1 VDLNDPGRRRIL
13 FVDDEPKVLD
23 GLRRMLSPMRKEW
36 DMVFA
41 PGAREALEMLV
52 IEPFDVI
59 VTDMRM
65 PGMDGAD
72 LLDEVVKLYPEIV
85 RLVLSG
91 QWDQEM
97 SIRSAKTAHQYLT
110 KPCSAEM
117 LKATLDRMFALRR
130 LLTGRSLKRLVSGM
144 TTLPS
149 LPLIYSKLIET
160 LESPDASIS
169 RIGDIIASDTAMT
182 AKVLQLAN
190 SAFFGVSRQMSHPAD
205 ATRYLGVDTI
215 KALVL
220 TIGVFSQ
227 FTGPMAEGMALAKF
241 QRHSLDTARITRT
254 LADSEN
260 FKKDMK
266 DHAFLAALLHDIGKL
281 ILIQKDAEMFQSAM
295 ALASQEKLDF
305 DSVEREVFG
314 ATHAEVGSYLLWLWG
329 LPEPVTEAVAFHH
342 HPQAH
347 HSQPVGAVAL
357 VHVADALAHEFD
369 QGPDDPKPALDES
382 FFAAAGLSG
391 RPAEWRELAR
401 EAVKTGGDPLNA
413 PPDAAV
419 SSVR

>member
-1 VDLNDPGRRRIL
+1 MALNEPERRRIL
-13 FVDDEPKVLD
+13 FVDDEQKVLD

-41 PGAREALEMLV
+41 PGAKEALEILV
-52 IEPFDVI
+52 LDPFEVI

-65 PGMDGAD
+65 PGMDGAE
-72 LLDEVVKLYPEIV
+72 LLDEVVKFYPEIV

-190 SAFFGVSRQMSHPAD
+190 SAFFGVSHGVSHPAD

-227 FTGPMAEGMALAKF
+227 FVGTAAAGMTLAKL
-241 QRHSLDTARITRT
+241 QRHSLETGRVVRAIGKAANAGKEMGDQ
-254 LADSEN
+254 
-260 FKKDMK
+260 
-266 DHAFLAALLHDIGKL
+266 AFLAALLHDIGKL
-281 ILIQKDAEMFQSAM
+281 ILVQKDADIYHSAM
-295 ALASQEKLDF
+295 TLARKEKLDL
-305 DSVEREVFG
+305 DAVEREVFG
-314 ATHAEVGSYLLWLWG
+314 ASHAEVGCYLLWLWG

-342 HPQAH
+342 HPQEC
-347 HSQPVGAVAL
+347 GAEALSAVTL
-357 VHVADALAHEFD
+357 VHVADTLAHEFD
-369 QGPDDPKPALDES
+369 RRARMIPSPALDES
-382 FFAAAGLSG
+382 YLDMAGLSG
-391 RPAEWRELAR
+391 QMAEWRELAR
-401 EAVKTGGDPLNA
+401 DALNA
-413 PPDAAV
+413 GEI
-419 SSVR
+419 S

>member
-1 VDLNDPGRRRIL
+1 VDLNEPERRRIL

-23 GLRRMLSPMRKEW
+23 GLRRMLFPMRKEW

-41 PGAREALEMLV
+41 PGGKEALQMLSL
-52 IEPFDVI
+52 EPFEVI

-72 LLDEVVKLYPEIV
+72 LLDEVVRYHPEIV

-91 QWDQEM
+91 QWDPEM

-117 LKATLDRMFALRR
+117 LKTTLDRIFALRR
-130 LLTGRSLKRLVSGM
+130 VLSGRSLKRLVSGM

-149 LPLIYSKLIET
+149 LPAMYHKLIET
-160 LESPDASIS
+160 LESSDASTG
-169 RIGDIIASDTAMT
+169 RIGEVIASDTAMT

-190 SAFFGVSRQMSHPAD
+190 SAFVGVSHRVSHPAD

-227 FTGPMAEGMALAKF
+227 FAGAPEAAATLAAL
-241 QRHSLDTARITRT
+241 QRHSLRTARITQ
-254 LADSEN
+254 AIAKAANAGKEIG
-260 FKKDMK
+260 
-266 DHAFLAALLHDIGKL
+266 DHAFLAALLHDVGKL
-281 ILIQKDAEMFQSAM
+281 ILVQKDEEMYHSAM
-295 ALASQEKLDF
+295 DLVFKEKLDL

-314 ATHAEVGSYLLWLWG
+314 GSHAEVGSYLLWLWG
-329 LPEPVTEAVAFHH
+329 LPEPVTEAVAYHH
-342 HPQAH
+342 HPRECPAAPL
-347 HSQPVGAVAL
+347 SAVTL
-357 VHVADALAHEFD
+357 VHAADALARE
-369 QGPDDPKPALDES
+369 LDETPEGEPS
-382 FFAAAGLSG
+382 LDEAYLEAAGLSG
-391 RPAEWRELAR
+391 ELAGWRELAR
-401 EAVKTGGDPLNA
+401 ETLEAGED
-413 PPDAAV
+413 
-419 SSVR
+419 S